1 MSDIDIAGILAEHE
15 PLARSIAE
23 AKKVAYEIS
32 KDDMLL
38 DFFVRAVFPT
48 DHRKAIEAYFTGG
61 EDCAKRFANLCREHL
76 SSGPASVLEFA
87 SGYGRVARYAMH
99 VLPDAA
105 WVCSDV
111 HPNAVEFLSNKIGV
125 RAHLSSTKP
134 EDWSIDDEFD
144 VVFALSF
151 FSHMPDATFAPW
163 LSRVFTAVKPGGI
176 LIFTTHGAVTLR
188 NMRAG
193 GLPAQFDGTGF
204 YWNSKSDQRDLD
216 ARDYGTSAVSL
227 GYVQKAVSD
236 VEGVELIRFQ
246 QAFWWGHQDLYVVRK
261 LDQ

>member
-1 MSDIDIAGILAEHE
+1 MSDIDIAGILAEQE
-15 PLARSIAE
+15 PLARSIAK
-23 AKKVAYEIS
+23 AKKVAFEIS

-48 DHRKAIEAYFTGG
+48 DHPKAIEAYFTGG

-76 SSGPASVLEFA
+76 LSDPSSVLEFA
-87 SGYGRVARYAMH
+87 SGYGRVARYATQ

-105 WVCSDV
+105 WVSSDV
-111 HPNAVEFLSNKIGV
+111 HPNAIEFLSNKIGV

-134 EDWSIDDEFD
+134 EDWSIDNEFD
-144 VVFALSF
+144 AVFALSF

-176 LIFTTHGAVTLR
+176 LIFTTHGAVSLR

-193 GLPAQFDGTGF
+193 GLSAQFDDTGF
-204 YWNSKSDQRDLD
+204 YWNSNSDQRDLD

-227 GYVQKAVSD
+227 GYVQKAISGI
-236 VEGVELIRFQ
+236 EGAELIRFQ
-246 QAFWWGHQDLYVVRK
+246 QAFWWGHQDLYIVRK
-261 LDQ
+261 LNQ

>member
-1 MSDIDIAGILAEHE
+1 MSDIDIAGILAEQE

-23 AKKVAYEIS
+23 TKKVAYEIS
-32 KDDMLL
+32 KDDMLF

-61 EDCAKRFANLCREHL
+61 EDCAIRFANLCREHL
-76 SSGPASVLEFA
+76 SPGPSSVLEFA

-105 WVCSDV
+105 WVCSDI
-111 HPNAVEFLSNKIGV
+111 HPNAIDFLSNKVGV
-125 RAHLSSTKP
+125 RTHLSSTKP
-134 EDWSIDDEFD
+134 EDWTIEGEFD
-144 VVFALSF
+144 AVFALSF

-176 LIFTTHGAVTLR
+176 LIFTTHGAVSLR

-193 GLPAQFDGTGF
+193 GLSAQFDDNGF
-204 YWNSKSDQRDLD
+204 YWNSNSDQRDLD
-216 ARDYGTSAVSL
+216 ARDYGTSAVSPD
-227 GYVQKAVSD
+227 YVQKAVSD
-236 VEGVELIRFQ
+236 IEGAELIRFQ
-246 QAFWWGHQDLYVVRK
+246 QAFWWGHQDLYIVRK
-261 LDQ
+261 LNQ

>member
-1 MSDIDIAGILAEHE
+1 MLDIDIARILAEHE

-23 AKKVAYEIS
+23 AKGVTYEIS

-48 DHRKAIEAYFTGG
+48 DHRLAIEAYFTGG
-61 EDCAKRFANLCREHL
+61 EDCAMRFATLCREYL
-76 SSGPASVLEFA
+76 SSGPSSVLEFA
-87 SGYGRVARYAMH
+87 AGYGRVARYAMH

-111 HPNAVEFLSNKIGV
+111 HPNAIDFLSNKVGV

-134 EDWSIDDEFD
+134 EDWSIDTEFD

-151 FSHMPDATFAPW
+151 FSHMPDATFSPW

-176 LIFTTHGAVTLR
+176 FIFTTHGAVSLR

-193 GLPAQFDGTGF
+193 GLPAQFDDKGF
-204 YWNSKSDQRDLD
+204 YWNANSDQRDLD
-216 ARDYGTSAVSL
+216 ARDYGTSAVTP
-227 GYVQKAVSD
+227 GYVEKAVSD
-236 VEGVELIRFQ
+236 IEGAELIRFQ
-246 QAFWWGHQDLYVVRK
+246 QAFWWGHQDLYIIRK
-261 LDQ
+261 LKQ